1 MIKITTY
8 HTNPTNYRTVGF
20 QVVGHAT
27 DSKLCAII
35 SAIVVGGLNNI
46 YNKNDFMINN
56 EKGFV
61 SILPKSLTISPH
73 DFVVVETILKQLVG
87 VNRTEAYRK
96 KIDWTARSYSE
107 EMRKGDIF

>member
-8 HTNPTNYRTVGF
+8 HINPSNYRPIGL

-46 YNKNDFMINN
+46 INKSDFLIYN
-56 EKGFV
+56 EKGLV
-61 SILPKSLTISPH
+61 SILPKSLKFIRH
-73 DFVVVETILKQLVG
+73 DYFVIETIYKQLMG
-87 VNRTEAYRK
+87 VYTNKAYRK